1 MRTYKVAV
9 VGVGAVG
16 REMLRCLRSSKI
28 PMSEEPIVLARRE
41 REIEVDG
48 ITYSVKKCT
57 PEAFDGVHIAL
68 FAGTEG
74 EKGAAVTFGPEAVK
88 RGAIVI
94 DNGADFRLKEGVP
107 LVVPEVNPD
116 DLDAVR
122 DGQRIIA
129 SPNCSTIQ
137 MVVAINPI
145 HKRSKI
151 KRIIVTTFQAVSGAG
166 QDAIYELDEQ
176 SLLVL
181 HGRQPRLKRAFP
193 HQIAFNLIPQIGS
206 FEEMDYTTEEWKLVK
221 ETHKIMHDDIIPIT
235 ATTVRVPVFNAH
247 SEVIYVETQERITA
261 DEARELFR
269 QAPGVILVDE
279 PTEVDGK
286 PARTYPMPI
295 DASGKDEVYVGRVR
309 NDPFVDN
316 ALVFWCVCDNLRKG
330 AALNAVQIAE
340 CLIERKLI

>member
-1 MRTYKVAV
+1 MHTYKVAV

-16 REMLRCLRSSKI
+16 LEMLRCLRRSKI
-28 PMSEEPIVLARRE
+28 PMSEEPIVLARHE
-41 REIEVDG
+41 REIDVDG
-48 ITYSVKKCT
+48 VTYKVKKCT

-74 EKGAAVTFGPEAVK
+74 ERGAAVTFGHEAAK

-107 LVVPEVNPD
+107 LVVPEVNPQ
-116 DLDAVR
+116 DLDAVK

-145 HKRSKI
+145 HKRSKV

-166 QDAIYELDEQ
+166 RDAIHELDEQ

-181 HGRQPRLKRAFP
+181 HGREPRLKRAFP
-193 HQIAFNLIPQIGS
+193 YQIAFNLIPQIGS
-206 FEEMDYTTEEWKLVK
+206 FEEMDYTTEEWKLVR
-221 ETHKIMHDDIIPIT
+221 ETHKIMHDDTIAIT

-247 SEVIYVETQERITA
+247 SEVVYVETQERITA

-269 QAPGVILVDE
+269 RAPGVALVDE
-279 PTEVDGK
+279 PTEIDGK

-316 ALVFWCVCDNLRKG
+316 ALIFWCVCDNLRKG

>member
-1 MRTYKVAV
+1 MSKWRRVGGGPAKWKV
-9 VGVGAVG
+9 
-16 REMLRCLRSSKI
+16 E
-28 PMSEEPIVLARRE
+28 
-41 REIEVDG
+41 
-48 ITYSVKKCT
+48 
-57 PEAFDGVHIAL
+57 
-68 FAGTEG
+68 
-74 EKGAAVTFGPEAVK
+74 
-88 RGAIVI
+88 
-94 DNGADFRLKEGVP
+94 NGYME
-107 LVVPEVNPD
+107 VVPEVNPD
-116 DLDAVR
+116 DLDAVK

-137 MVVAINPI
+137 MVVTINPI
-145 HKRSKI
+145 HRRSRV

-176 SLLVL
+176 SLIVL

-221 ETHKIMHDDIIPIT
+221 ETHKIMHDNTIQIT

-279 PTEVDGK
+279 PTEIDGK
-286 PARTYPMPI
+286 PTRTYPMPI

>member
-9 VGVGAVG
+9 VGAGAVG
-16 REMLRCLRSSKI
+16 QEMLRCLRNSKI
-28 PMSEEPIVLARRE
+28 PMSEEPLVLARHE

-48 ITYSVKKCT
+48 ITYKVKRCT
-57 PEAFDGVHIAL
+57 HEAFEGIHIAL
-68 FAGTEG
+68 FASTEG
-74 EKGAAVTFGPEAVK
+74 EKGAAVTFGPEAAK

-107 LVVPEVNPD
+107 LVVPEVNPQ

-145 HKRSKI
+145 YKRSRV
-151 KRIIVTTFQAVSGAG
+151 KRIIITTFQAVSGAG
-166 QDAIYELDEQ
+166 RDAIYELDEQ

-181 HGRQPRLKRAFP
+181 HGRKPRLTRAFP

-206 FEEMDYTTEEWKLVK
+206 FEEMDYTTEEWKLVR
-221 ETHKIMHDDIIPIT
+221 ETHKIMHDDTIAIT
-235 ATTVRVPVFNAH
+235 PTTVRVPVFNSH
-247 SEVIYVETQERITA
+247 SEVIHIETEERITA
-261 DEARELFR
+261 DEARELFKR
-269 QAPGVILVDE
+269 APGVILVDE
-279 PTEVDGK
+279 PAEVDGK
-286 PARTYPMPI
+286 PTRTYPMPI

-309 NDPFVDN
+309 EDPFIEN

-330 AALNAVQIAE
+330 AALNVVQIAE
-340 CLIERKLI
+340 CLIERDLI